1 MAKGFSLALLATLAI
16 LPALGHASTR
26 PGGGTSC
33 PATDI
38 VVTITDF
45 SFTPSVINIGAGTT
59 VCWTYPTG
67 ISVHTATSDDG
78 TSFASG
84 ALSPGQIYEHTFTTD
99 GTFPYHCIYHGAAGG
114 TGMAGTI
121 QVGRAAAATAA
132 SSTTAPAST
141 TPTAAVQAALPGPEG
156 RRQIARRRQDADQAR
171 PLQGRQD
178 HEEAL
183 DRTQEGTSHR
193 AEPARG

>member
-1 MAKGFSLALLATLAI
+1 MRKAFWLALLAALV
-16 LPALGHASTR
+16 LVPASAHALTR
-26 PGGGTSC
+26 PGGGSTC
-33 PATDI
+33 PAADI
-38 VVTITDF
+38 VVTMTDY
-45 SFTPSVINIGAGTT
+45 SFTPSVINIGPGTT

-84 ALSPGQIYEHTFTTD
+84 TLSPGQIYEHTFAAD

-114 TGMAGTI
+114 TGMSGTI
-121 QVGRAAAATAA
+121 QVGAPPHTTAA
-132 SSTTAPAST
+132 SSSTAPTST

-156 RRQIARRRQDADQAR
+156 RRQVARRRQDADQAL

-183 DRTQEGTSHR
+183 DRTQEGPSHR